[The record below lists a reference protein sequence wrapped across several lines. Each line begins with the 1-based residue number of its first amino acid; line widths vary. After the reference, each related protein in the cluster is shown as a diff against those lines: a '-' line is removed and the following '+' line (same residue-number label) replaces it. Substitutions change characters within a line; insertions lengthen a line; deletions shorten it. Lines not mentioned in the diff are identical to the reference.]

1 MASDFIGDTILVTL
15 LHPPK
20 AQIQGVVADV
30 VDQKLHLQNVT
41 LLWSNQHLPSYILPA
56 SVIADVEVSASPLP
70 IPADVSTPTA
80 AVPHVSLSHHASQQF
95 VDPAILSYTKPP
107 NQHPGAT
114 LAQPVS
120 PVMIADG
127 AVRTP
132 SLPSD
137 RRPQAL
143 QGSMARMSTT
153 QAPQPLQPLQPP
165 QVQPLQAQPL
175 QHQQQLPLPH
185 HQPPHR
191 GWEATG
197 ILTEPFDGL
206 TLKEDVLQKDNARS
220 RTRRQRH
227 KQTPSQT
234 GPGIIDIKDNN
245 HSLTGLAAK
254 KPAKGKGW
262 RKTPLIEEIPR
273 TTSSRRGRRA
283 EDQNGWAT
291 EDATDVQDLG
301 DFDFAANLSKFD
313 KRQVF
318 DDLRRND
325 HTAYEDRLVSFNRK
339 ARPGTNGGRNLHF
352 TENVLDSP
360 DTWRSEAGDTED
372 DHDKVREDHH
382 SSSRGSKPAGSRKP
396 LQSRKGSLLALRD
409 RTDSPAPLA
418 RVANSPINGSLS
430 GIRASFRLPNNKPC
444 HCVSPLQMLEIEQ
457 LCTSELGLT
466 EDMLSENA
474 GRSIAEAVLKS
485 GDDVRYVVILA
496 GNHKSGARVIAAA
509 RHLRNRRLRVT
520 VVILGGERDDLLQEI
535 VRKQLKI
542 YKTSQGYVDR
552 WDQFKAK
559 IDAGAPT
566 PDIVLD
572 ALLGLHISFDELR
585 SDDAAACFEMIKWA
599 SRTNRVVSVDVPSGL
614 SAQSGLYTEAEGQM
628 LVMESKQVIALGAP
642 KTGLLHAMALDG
654 SDSSWSVIVADIGI
668 STAAWQKHGSRR
680 RHGIDF
686 GSDWIQQ
693 KKKRKELRPQDSSY
707 IQYSITDKLSFF
719 LGAVRSNLVYQSALR
734 KTATGFESFTSPG
747 SGVKIHGTFNLYRSP
762 DMLGVVHFIER
773 NETKCNLF
781 LGVYIKATLA
791 SSHKTLH
798 ENFKIAWNEAL
809 KRKLGAA
816 L

>member
-15 LHPPK
+15 LQPPK

-30 VDQKLHLQNVT
+30 VNQKLHLQNVT
-41 LLWSNQHLPSYILPA
+41 LLWNNQHLPSYILDA

-70 IPADVSTPTA
+70 IHADVPTPTA
-80 AVPHVSLSHHASQQF
+80 AAAAPHVSLSHYASQQF

-107 NQHPGAT
+107 NQRPAAT
-114 LAQPVS
+114 IVQPIS

-127 AVRTP
+127 AVPTV
-132 SLPSD
+132 SLQPE
-137 RRPQAL
+137 RRPQAV
-143 QGSMARMSTT
+143 QGSLPSVSITKPVQR
-153 QAPQPLQPLQPP
+153 PQLQRPQLQPSQLQPP
-165 QVQPLQAQPL
+165 

-185 HQPPHR
+185 LQPPSHP

-206 TLKEDVLQKDNARS
+206 TLKDDVVQKDNVKPK
-220 RTRRQRH
+220 TRRQRH

-234 GPGIIDIKDNN
+234 G
-245 HSLTGLAAK
+245 TGLIDAKDSNRSLSVPIAK
-254 KPAKGKGW
+254 KAAKGKGW
-262 RKTPLIEEIPR
+262 RKTPLIEEIPKPP
-273 TTSSRRGRRA
+273 SSRRVRRA

-301 DFDFAANLSKFD
+301 DFDFAANLSKFN

-318 DDLRRND
+318 DDLRRHD
-325 HTAYEDRLVSFNRK
+325 HTAYEERLVSFNRK

-372 DHDKVREDHH
+372 DQEIMREDHQ
-382 SSSRGSKPAGSRKP
+382 SSSRGSRAAGSRKP
-396 LQSRKGSLLALRD
+396 LQSRKGSVMALRD

-520 VVILGGERDDLLQEI
+520 VVILGGERDDMLQEI

-559 IDAGAPT
+559 IDSGAPT

-680 RHGIDF
+680 RHGIEF
-686 GSDWIQQ
+686 GSDWIV
-693 KKKRKELRPQDSSY
+693 P
-707 IQYSITDKLSFF
+707 LSC
-719 LGAVRSNLVYQSALR
+719 V
-734 KTATGFESFTSPG
+734 TA
-747 SGVKIHGTFNLYRSP
+747 
-762 DMLGVVHFIER
+762 
-773 NETKCNLF
+773 
-781 LGVYIKATLA
+781 
-791 SSHKTLH
+791 
-798 ENFKIAWNEAL
+798 
-809 KRKLGAA
+809 
-816 L
+816 